1 MEVFETPEGRSVLTF
16 HRVDRSHQGKVVV
29 CSAVNSVGSVTSRVV
44 LTLNAQDE
52 RPPPVIVRGPMNQT
66 LPVSSETKMPCR
78 AIGDPQATILWYHDG
93 IPVAPSDRVDINGKG
108 SLIIANLDK
117 DSDSG
122 VYTCVATNKLGSTTS
137 SAYLVVELPT
147 NPNVKFS
154 KAPESSELP
163 GQPGKP
169 QVVERTES
177 GVKITWIESNK
188 IGGSP
193 VLGYTIEMFA
203 RNITEGWTR
212 IAERV
217 TVNHYTHIGLISGAS
232 YYFVVRAENAQGFS
246 SPSSVSDNVV
256 VGQID
261 LETGLDLSE
270 ARASLLSGEVA
281 ELSSVTAQDSTS
293 VKLTWKVSWELIS
306 W

>member
-1 MEVFETPEGRSVLTF
+1 MEVYETPEGRSVLTF
-16 HRVDRSHQGKVVV
+16 HRVDRSNQGKVVV

-52 RPPPVIVRGPMNQT
+52 RPPPVIVSGPMNQT
-66 LPVSSETKMPCR
+66 LPVNSETKMPCK
-78 AIGDPQATILWYHDG
+78 AIGDPQPTVLWYHDG
-93 IPVAPSDRVDINGKG
+93 IPVAPSDRVEITGKG
-108 SLIIANLDK
+108 TLVISSLDK

-122 VYTCVATNKLGSTTS
+122 VYTCVATNQLGSTTS
-137 SAYLVVELPT
+137 SAYLVIELPT
-147 NPNVKFS
+147 NPNVHFN
-154 KAPESSELP
+154 KAPAASELP

-177 GVKITWIESNK
+177 SVTLTWIESNK

-193 VLGYTIEMFA
+193 LLGYTIEVFA
-203 RNITEGWTR
+203 RNVTEGWTR

-217 TVNHYTHIGLISGAS
+217 SNNQFTQRGLISGAS
-232 YYFVVRAENAQGFS
+232 YYFLIRAENSAGFS
-246 SPSSVSDNVV
+246 SPSSVSDNVI
-256 VGQID
+256 VGQVD

-281 ELSSVTAQDSTS
+281 ELMSVVAQDSTS
-293 VKLTWKVSWELIS
+293 VKLSWKVSR
-306 W
+306 